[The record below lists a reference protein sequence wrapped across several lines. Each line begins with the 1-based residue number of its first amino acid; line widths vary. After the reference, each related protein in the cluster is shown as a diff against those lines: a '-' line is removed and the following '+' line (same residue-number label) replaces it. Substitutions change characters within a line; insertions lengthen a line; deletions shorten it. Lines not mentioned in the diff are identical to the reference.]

1 MLTQTLDRETER
13 YLSDI
18 LTQQNT
24 TSDELIRQLIRE
36 RWLSLQHS
44 RELVEP
50 KSVVA
55 TPTDTPRPKNQKQLI
70 AEFVKKK
77 VQRAL

>member
-1 MLTQTLDRETER
+1 MLTQALDRETER

-24 TSDELIRQLIRE
+24 TSDELIRQLIRDH
-36 RWLSLQHS
+36 WLSLQQS
-44 RELVEP
+44 RELVQP
-50 KSVVA
+50 KSGA
-55 TPTDTPRPKNQKQLI
+55 ETPTDIPRPKNQKQLI

-77 VQRAL
+77 VQRAV